1 MVMTDVDVEVVVVS
15 IMVVGGSANSDVTD
29 ALD

>member
-1 MVMTDVDVEVVVVS
+1 MVMIDVDVDVVVS